1 MLRQN
6 HKKKLDFIGEKE
18 LVNDL
23 PRGEMCLCLGKLILR
38 MILEIVLLI
47 LMLLVTVYNNTLGKL
62 KKSLFDS

>member
-1 MLRQN
+1 MLGQN

-23 PRGEMCLCLGKLILR
+23 SRGEMCLCLGKLR

-47 LMLLVTVYNNTLGKL
+47 LMLLVTVLCIG
-62 KKSLFDS
+62 

>member
-23 PRGEMCLCLGKLILR
+23 SRGEMCLCLGKLILR

-47 LMLLVTVYNNTLGKL
+47 LILLVTVLYTG
-62 KKSLFDS
+62 